1 MVRLNKNRS
10 RAAADLT
17 PSLGRRLIGPVPR
30 IAPPTKSASPSARVS
45 PDSRTRLLRYAL
57 NVLECL
63 LHEPRSLGISE
74 VAARLGL
81 PKSTTFRILCSLVEL
96 GMVRKDEATRR
107 YSLSSRVFGFVHEL
121 TLHFGPI
128 GRFSHVL
135 RREAERLH
143 ASVYV
148 STLSGGFTYVVAASG
163 ALGDSFA
170 LGGQAPVHASSAG
183 KVLVGAQ
190 GKSEWAAYA
199 PQKGMAKLTR
209 HTNTDPARFLLEVEQ
224 AARQGVAWN
233 REESA
238 LNYVSVAAPIVEP
251 GRTPRFAVAILF
263 DKREL
268 ALRDLRGLEEAVRG
282 IARRLGAA

>member
-17 PSLGRRLIGPVPR
+17 RPPARRLIGSVPR
-30 IAPPTKSASPSARVS
+30 LVPPMSPSPSARAS
-45 PDSRTRLLRYAL
+45 SDSRTRLLRHAL

-74 VAARLGL
+74 VAARLAR
-81 PKSTTFRILCSLVEL
+81 PKSTTFRILGALVEL

-135 RREAERLH
+135 RKEAERLR

-183 KVLVGAQ
+183 KVLVAAQ
-190 GKSEWAAYA
+190 AREEWAAYA
-199 PQKGMAKLTR
+199 PRKGGPKLTR
-209 HTNTDPARFLLEVEQ
+209 HTNSDPGRFLLELEE

-238 LNYVSVAAPIVEP
+238 LNYVSVAAPIPEP
-251 GRTPRFAVAILF
+251 GRMPRFAVAILM

-268 ALRDLRGLEEAVRG
+268 PLRDLRGLEDAVRG
-282 IARRLGAA
+282 IARRLGLA